1 MITVLFV
8 GANGKSNGFL
18 YIHNSNFSVK
28 MPTNNEITSTLNSSR
43 CISTS
48 AHETCINLNPL
59 EDFLSQ
65 TISPGDLIVS
75 LTDLLIDYSLNH
87 NDGNDDIFR
96 DNVGTIALLIDVLRE
111 VDRE

>member
-1 MITVLFV
+1 
-8 GANGKSNGFL
+8 
-18 YIHNSNFSVK
+18 
-28 MPTNNEITSTLNSSR
+28 MPRTNEIRANMNNSSVQ
-43 CISTS
+43 STS
-48 AHETCINLNPL
+48 SHETAYSVINLNPL
-59 EDFLSQ
+59 KDFLSQ

-111 VDRE
+111 VDHE

>member
-1 MITVLFV
+1 MPRT
-8 GANGKSNGFL
+8 GSYRANMN
-18 YIHNSNFSVK
+18 
-28 MPTNNEITSTLNSSR
+28 NSSAQ
-43 CISTS
+43 STS
-48 AHETCINLNPL
+48 SHETAYSVINLNPL
-59 EDFLSQ
+59 KDFLSQ

-96 DNVGTIALLIDVLRE
+96 DNVGIIALLIDVLRK

>member
-1 MITVLFV
+1 M
-8 GANGKSNGFL
+8 KS
-18 YIHNSNFSVK
+18 S
-28 MPTNNEITSTLNSSR
+28 NEIRANMNNSSVQ
-43 CISTS
+43 STS
-48 AHETCINLNPL
+48 SHETAYSVINLNPL
-59 EDFLSQ
+59 KDFLSQ

-75 LTDLLIDYSLNH
+75 LTDLLIDYSLNP

>member
-1 MITVLFV
+1 MP
-8 GANGKSNGFL
+8 N
-18 YIHNSNFSVK
+18 
-28 MPTNNEITSTLNSSR
+28 PTNLEQKRSIVTST
-43 CISTS
+43 STS
-48 AHETCINLNPL
+48 SHETAYSVINLNPL
-59 EDFLSQ
+59 KDFLSQ

>member
-1 MITVLFV
+1 MP
-8 GANGKSNGFL
+8 N
-18 YIHNSNFSVK
+18 
-28 MPTNNEITSTLNSSR
+28 PTNLEQKRSIVTST
-43 CISTS
+43 STS
-48 AHETCINLNPL
+48 SHETAYSVINLNPL
-59 EDFLSQ
+59 KDFLSQ

-75 LTDLLIDYSLNH
+75 LTDLLIDYSLNR

>member
-1 MITVLFV
+1 
-8 GANGKSNGFL
+8 
-18 YIHNSNFSVK
+18 
-28 MPTNNEITSTLNSSR
+28 MPKNLNLR
-43 CISTS
+43 DNRNIVNCGLTS

-75 LTDLLIDYSLNH
+75 LTDLLINYSLNH

>member
-1 MITVLFV
+1 MP
-8 GANGKSNGFL
+8 
-18 YIHNSNFSVK
+18 NSMKLEQKRSIV
-28 MPTNNEITSTLNSSR
+28 TST
-43 CISTS
+43 STS
-48 AHETCINLNPL
+48 SHETAYYVINLNPL
-59 EDFLSQ
+59 KDFLSQ

>member
-1 MITVLFV
+1 MP
-8 GANGKSNGFL
+8 
-18 YIHNSNFSVK
+18 NSMKLEQKRSIV
-28 MPTNNEITSTLNSSR
+28 TST
-43 CISTS
+43 STS
-48 AHETCINLNPL
+48 SHETAYSVINLNPL
-59 EDFLSQ
+59 KDFLSQ

>member
-1 MITVLFV
+1 MP
-8 GANGKSNGFL
+8 
-18 YIHNSNFSVK
+18 NSMKLEQKRSIV
-28 MPTNNEITSTLNSSR
+28 TST
-43 CISTS
+43 STS
-48 AHETCINLNPL
+48 SHETAYYVINLNPL
-59 EDFLSQ
+59 KDFLSQ

-75 LTDLLIDYSLNH
+75 LTGLLIDYSLNH

>member
-1 MITVLFV
+1 MKLEQKRSIV
-8 GANGKSNGFL
+8 
-18 YIHNSNFSVK
+18 
-28 MPTNNEITSTLNSSR
+28 TST
-43 CISTS
+43 STS
-48 AHETCINLNPL
+48 SHETAYSVINLNPL
-59 EDFLSQ
+59 KDFLSQ

-111 VDRE
+111 VDHE

>member
-1 MITVLFV
+1 MP
-8 GANGKSNGFL
+8 
-18 YIHNSNFSVK
+18 NSMKLEQKRSIV
-28 MPTNNEITSTLNSSR
+28 TST
-43 CISTS
+43 STS
-48 AHETCINLNPL
+48 SHETAYSVINLNPL

>member
-1 MITVLFV
+1 MP
-8 GANGKSNGFL
+8 
-18 YIHNSNFSVK
+18 NSMKLEQKRSIV
-28 MPTNNEITSTLNSSR
+28 TST
-43 CISTS
+43 STS
-48 AHETCINLNPL
+48 SHETAYSVINLNPL
-59 EDFLSQ
+59 KDFLSQ

-111 VDRE
+111 VDHE

>member
-1 MITVLFV
+1 MP
-8 GANGKSNGFL
+8 N
-18 YIHNSNFSVK
+18 
-28 MPTNNEITSTLNSSR
+28 PTNLEQKRSIVTST
-43 CISTS
+43 STS
-48 AHETCINLNPL
+48 SHETAYSVINLNPL
-59 EDFLSQ
+59 KDFLSQ

-111 VDRE
+111 VDRK

>member
-1 MITVLFV
+1 MKLEQKRSIV
-8 GANGKSNGFL
+8 
-18 YIHNSNFSVK
+18 
-28 MPTNNEITSTLNSSR
+28 TST
-43 CISTS
+43 STS
-48 AHETCINLNPL
+48 SHETAYSVINLNPL
-59 EDFLSQ
+59 KDFLSQ

>member
-1 MITVLFV
+1 MP
-8 GANGKSNGFL
+8 
-18 YIHNSNFSVK
+18 NSMKLEQKRSIV
-28 MPTNNEITSTLNSSR
+28 TST
-43 CISTS
+43 STS
-48 AHETCINLNPL
+48 SHETAYSVINLNPL
-59 EDFLSQ
+59 KDFLSQ

-111 VDRE
+111 VDRK

>member
-1 MITVLFV
+1 MP
-8 GANGKSNGFL
+8 
-18 YIHNSNFSVK
+18 NSMKLEQDRSIVN
-28 MPTNNEITSTLNSSR
+28 PA
-43 CISTS
+43 STS
-48 AHETCINLNPL
+48 SHETAYFVINLNPL
-59 EDFLSQ
+59 NDFLSQ

-111 VDRE
+111 VDRK

>member
-1 MITVLFV
+1 
-8 GANGKSNGFL
+8 
-18 YIHNSNFSVK
+18 
-28 MPTNNEITSTLNSSR
+28 MPRTNEIRANINNSSVQ
-43 CISTS
+43 STS
-48 AHETCINLNPL
+48 SHETAYSVINLNPL
-59 EDFLSQ
+59 KDLLSQ

-96 DNVGTIALLIDVLRE
+96 DNVGTIALLIDVLRK

>member
-1 MITVLFV
+1 MKLEQKRSIV
-8 GANGKSNGFL
+8 
-18 YIHNSNFSVK
+18 
-28 MPTNNEITSTLNSSR
+28 TST
-43 CISTS
+43 STS
-48 AHETCINLNPL
+48 SHETAYSVINLNPL
-59 EDFLSQ
+59 KDFLSQ

-111 VDRE
+111 VDRK

>member
-1 MITVLFV
+1 
-8 GANGKSNGFL
+8 
-18 YIHNSNFSVK
+18 
-28 MPTNNEITSTLNSSR
+28 MPRTNEIRANMNNSSVQ
-43 CISTS
+43 STS
-48 AHETCINLNPL
+48 SHETAYSVINLNPL
-59 EDFLSQ
+59 KDFLSQ

>member
-1 MITVLFV
+1 MP
-8 GANGKSNGFL
+8 N
-18 YIHNSNFSVK
+18 
-28 MPTNNEITSTLNSSR
+28 PTNLEQKQSIVTST
-43 CISTS
+43 STS
-48 AHETCINLNPL
+48 SHETAYSVINLNPL
-59 EDFLSQ
+59 KDFLSQ